1 MTYQQETLARALN
14 HVDDEMIL
22 AAHGPRKKLRRVIPV
37 AVTLCLLIA
46 LAVAFPYLREV
57 IDTDSDILTPE
68 NESLPN
74 GSVGHKP
81 ESSPDYRLDQ
91 PATLNGATATLLDV
105 TETTVTFEIVKTDD
119 APLYFIL
126 YGRRGDVLASSEPD
140 YKDNGVLIRHGTLK
154 LYVNGDESPV
164 YELPTAA
171 GSYRVT
177 VDFTSIRNGSYLM
190 QERIGLYDYKGEE
203 ETMQVTTFSLA
214 LPAESDTTVSTEQET
229 TP

>member
-1 MTYQQETLARALN
+1 
-14 HVDDEMIL
+14 
-22 AAHGPRKKLRRVIPV
+22 
-37 AVTLCLLIA
+37 LIA

-91 PATLNGATATLLDV
+91 PAPLNGATATLLDV

-177 VDFTSIRNGSYLM
+177 VDFTSIRNGTYPM
-190 QERIGLYDYKGEE
+190 REYVGLYAYIGKDGEP
-203 ETMQVTTFSLA
+203 VTERFSLEVTSKETEA
-214 LPAESDTTVSTEQET
+214 GTETSPETVSDIAVETSPATAPET
-229 TP
+229 TESPETTE